1 MAKKGLGYFLGPEL
15 TEFGKGFYD
24 LAKTIRPFQGSDLP
38 IYDSNKSFGKNMLDM
53 ATGVGSLAIDFGT
66 LGLGSAPQKIALKVA
81 QEAAESGTKT
91 GVKTVD
97 DIIDEGIS
105 SSKKVYDK
113 GQTFKNISERLK
125 LIDFNKLDPSKSDE
139 VFKIINQ
146 ERINQ
151 GLPELVVAAGKSP
164 DSSVIVK
171 KLFERGF
178 IDQKTFDNI
187 KDYSQ
192 KRYEVG
198 IEKGRE
204 SAAKI
209 KNIQTKNRSDKA
221 IELIN
226 QLQQGRNTPLV
237 MTQEIFINKL
247 KEFAPDLFTGNY
259 NKATNRSKLISQLSE
274 YNPEIKNFL
283 AKPGQNVDSVNL
295 TIVPPKISVTEPKFQ
310 TKKNPELDK
319 KLPYIKN
326 IEELYGGP
334 LNKKTIRIIKAHALG
349 EGKVKDLPFED
360 IVAVEKKIKYIPEE
374 FLDQVKKPEFFL
386 TFSGNI
392 KHRKI
397 ESSLINDLVK
407 KYQKLGYKFVDDAE
421 MPWVKPDKEIDLSL
435 PKNKDL
441 SEEIKTLNKKID
453 KHKENLTKLN
463 AYTLFYN
470 PIKKKMVSYGQEIS
484 KIPGLA
490 NIVTKVKKDPNFD
503 LKDGGLVEISHLTRP
518 LGNF

>member
-1 MAKKGLGYFLGPEL
+1 MAKGLSYFIPPEL
-15 TEFGKGFYD
+15 REFGKNAYE
-24 LAKTIRPFQGSDLP
+24 LAKTIRPFQGEDLP
-38 IYDSNKSFGKNMLDM
+38 VYDSNKSFGKNMLDM
-53 ATGVGSLAIDFGT
+53 ATGIGTLALDFGT
-66 LGLGSAPQKIALKVA
+66 LGTASAPQKIALKIA
-81 QEAAESGTKT
+81 EEAAKSGTKT

-192 KRYEVG
+192 KRYEIG

-204 SAAKI
+204 SAAKV

-226 QLQQGRNTPLV
+226 KLQEGRDTPLV
-237 MTQEIFINKL
+237 MTSEIFIEKL
-247 KEFAPDLFTGNY
+247 KEFAPDLFKGTY
-259 NKATNRSKLISQLSE
+259 KQKTNRNKLISQLSE

-283 AKPGQNVDSVNL
+283 AKPGQKVDSKTL
-295 TIVPPKISVTEPKFQ
+295 TISETKVREPRFLSS
-310 TKKNPELDK
+310 TNPTLDER
-319 KLPYIKN
+319 LDYVRN
-326 IEELYGGP
+326 IEELYGNII
-334 LNKKTIRIIKAHALG
+334 NKKAIKIIKAHALG
-349 EGKVKDLPFED
+349 EGKVIDLYPKD
-360 IVAVEKKIKYIPEE
+360 IVALEKKIKYVPNKFLEE
-374 FLDQVKKPEFFL
+374 IKQPTFFL
-386 TFSGNI
+386 THSGNDT
-392 KHRKI
+392 HRVI
-397 ESSLINDLVK
+397 ENGLVNTLVD

-421 MPWVKPDKEIDLSL
+421 MPWIKPEKEIDLSL

-441 SEEIKTLNKKID
+441 AVEIKNLNKKID
-453 KHKENLTKLN
+453 KFKGELKKLN

-470 PIKKKMVSYGQEIS
+470 PVKDKMVSYGQEIS

-490 NIVTKVKKDPNFD
+490 NIVTKVKKGDLD
-503 LKDGGLVEISHLTRP
+503 LKDGGIVGISHLTRP